1 MDVLPPNRDYLF
13 KSVDNSET
21 VTADAYGNRHLAFP
35 LRNDEGR
42 AIAVVDISTGTLK
55 KLPPHENKETQRMLR
70 LLQQAHKEI
79 TREFAGEDKL
89 QVLGN
94 IQMIIIVMDFSVLWL
109 QVLYNNQ
116 MIIIVMDLCSNGPLC
131 SVASSAV

>member
-1 MDVLPPNRDYLF
+1 M
-13 KSVDNSET
+13 DNSET

-94 IQMIIIVMDFSVLWL
+94 IQMIITVTDLGTLWL
-109 QVLYNNQ
+109 QALG
-116 MIIIVMDLCSNGPLC
+116 ITR
-131 SVASSAV
+131 